1 MKRKISR
8 NRLKYARLNAGYSQ
22 KDVCTISGFISR
34 NSLGNCETGY
44 EYPGNKVLHFL
55 PGLYKVSLDYLFC
68 EDCYPTHDDFVK
80 EVLFLDE
87 RSIEILKNLRDWK
100 VKLDDF
106 KNYLLKL
113 IEEDEKY
120 ANKRKKM

>member
-1 MKRKISR
+1 MKRKVMP
-8 NRLKYARLNAGYSQ
+8 NRLKYARINAGYSQ
-22 KDVCTISGFISR
+22 KDVCDISGFISR

-80 EVLFLDE
+80 EVLFLDDK
-87 RSIEILKNLRDWK
+87 SIEILKTLRNQK

-106 KNYLLKL
+106 KDFLLNL
-113 IEEDEKY
+113 IEEDKDY
-120 ANKRKKM
+120 AYRKKK

>member
-1 MKRKISR
+1 MKRKVMP
-8 NRLKYARLNAGYSQ
+8 NRLKYARINAGYSQ
-22 KDVCTISGFISR
+22 KDVCDISGFISR

-80 EVLFLDE
+80 EVLFLDDK
-87 RSIEILKNLRDWK
+87 SIEILKTLRNQK

-106 KNYLLKL
+106 KDFLLNL
-113 IEEDEKY
+113 IEEDKGY
-120 ANKRKKM
+120 AYKRKKK

>member
-22 KDVCTISGFISR
+22 KGVCTISGFISR

-113 IEEDEKY
+113 IEEDEEY

>member
-1 MKRKISR
+1 MKRKVTI
-8 NRLKYARLNAGYSQ
+8 NRLKYARINAGYSQ
-22 KDVCTISGFISR
+22 KDVCDISGFISR
-34 NSLGNCETGY
+34 KSLGNCETGY

-55 PGLYKVSLDYLFC
+55 PSLYKVSLDYLFC

-87 RSIEILKNLRDWK
+87 RSIEILKTLRDHK

-106 KNYLLKL
+106 KDFLLKL
-113 IEEDEKY
+113 IEEDKDY
-120 ANKRKKM
+120 ANKRKKK

>member
-1 MKRKISR
+1 MKRKVMP
-8 NRLKYARLNAGYSQ
+8 NRLKYARINVGYSQ
-22 KDVCTISGFISR
+22 KDVCDISGFISR

-80 EVLFLDE
+80 EVLFLDDK
-87 RSIEILKNLRDWK
+87 SIEILKTLRNQK

-106 KNYLLKL
+106 KDFLLNL
-113 IEEDEKY
+113 IGEDKDY
-120 ANKRKKM
+120 AYKRKKK

>member
-8 NRLKYARLNAGYSQ
+8 NRLKYARLNAGNSQ

-113 IEEDEKY
+113 IEEDEEY

>member
-22 KDVCTISGFISR
+22 KDVCTISCFISR

-113 IEEDEKY
+113 IEEDEEY

>member
-8 NRLKYARLNAGYSQ
+8 NRLKYAILNAGYSQ

-113 IEEDEKY
+113 IEEDEEY

>member
-87 RSIEILKNLRDWK
+87 RSIEILKNLRDRK

-106 KNYLLKL
+106 NNYLLKL
-113 IEEDEKY
+113 IEEDEEY

>member
-80 EVLFLDE
+80 EVLFLDDK
-87 RSIEILKNLRDWK
+87 SIEILKTLRNQK

-106 KNYLLKL
+106 KDFLLNL
-113 IEEDEKY
+113 IEEDKDY
-120 ANKRKKM
+120 AYKRKKK

>member
-1 MKRKISR
+1 MKRKVMP
-8 NRLKYARLNAGYSQ
+8 NRLKYARINAGYSQ
-22 KDVCTISGFISR
+22 KDVCDISGFISR

-55 PGLYKVSLDYLFC
+55 PVLYKVSLDYLFC

-80 EVLFLDE
+80 EVLFLDDK
-87 RSIEILKNLRDWK
+87 SIEILKTLRNQK

-106 KNYLLKL
+106 KDFLLNL
-113 IEEDEKY
+113 IEEDKDY
-120 ANKRKKM
+120 AYKRKKK

>member
-1 MKRKISR
+1 MKRKVMP
-8 NRLKYARLNAGYSQ
+8 NRLKYARINAGYSQ
-22 KDVCTISGFISR
+22 KDVCDISGFISR

-80 EVLFLDE
+80 EVLFLDDK
-87 RSIEILKNLRDWK
+87 SIEILKTLRNQK
-100 VKLDDF
+100 VKLDVFKDF
-106 KNYLLKL
+106 LLNL
-113 IEEDEKY
+113 IGEDKDY
-120 ANKRKKM
+120 AYKRKKK

>member
-1 MKRKISR
+1 MKRKVMP
-8 NRLKYARLNAGYSQ
+8 NRLKYARINAGYSQ
-22 KDVCTISGFISR
+22 KDVCDISGFISR

-68 EDCYPTHDDFVK
+68 EDCYTTHDDFVK
-80 EVLFLDE
+80 EVLFLDDK
-87 RSIEILKNLRDWK
+87 SIEILKTLRNQK

-106 KNYLLKL
+106 KDFLLNL
-113 IEEDEKY
+113 IEEDKDY
-120 ANKRKKM
+120 AYKRKKK

>member
-1 MKRKISR
+1 MKRKVMP
-8 NRLKYARLNAGYSQ
+8 NRLKYARINAGYSQ
-22 KDVCTISGFISR
+22 KDVCDISGFISR

-80 EVLFLDE
+80 EVLFLDDK
-87 RSIEILKNLRDWK
+87 SIEILKTLRNHK
-100 VKLDDF
+100 VKLDDLKDF
-106 KNYLLKL
+106 LLNL
-113 IEEDEKY
+113 IEEDKDY
-120 ANKRKKM
+120 AYKRKKK

>member
-8 NRLKYARLNAGYSQ
+8 NRLKYARLNARYSQ

-55 PGLYKVSLDYLFC
+55 PGLYKVSLDYLFY

-113 IEEDEKY
+113 IEEDEEY

>member
-68 EDCYPTHDDFVK
+68 EDCYPIHDDFVK

-113 IEEDEKY
+113 IEEDEEY

>member
-1 MKRKISR
+1 MKRKVMP
-8 NRLKYARLNAGYSQ
+8 NRLKYARINAGYSQ
-22 KDVCTISGFISR
+22 KDVCDISGFISR

-80 EVLFLDE
+80 EVLFLDDK
-87 RSIEILKNLRDWK
+87 SIEILKTLRNQK

-106 KNYLLKL
+106 KDFLLNL
-113 IEEDEKY
+113 IGEDKDY
-120 ANKRKKM
+120 AYTRKKK

>member
-68 EDCYPTHDDFVK
+68 EDCYPTHDDFVN

-113 IEEDEKY
+113 IEEDEEY

>member
-1 MKRKISR
+1 MKRKVMP
-8 NRLKYARLNAGYSQ
+8 NRLKYARINAGYSQ
-22 KDVCTISGFISR
+22 KDVCDISGFISR

-80 EVLFLDE
+80 EVLFLDDK
-87 RSIEILKNLRDWK
+87 SIEILKTLRNHK

-106 KNYLLKL
+106 KDFLLNL
-113 IEEDEKY
+113 VEEDKDY
-120 ANKRKKM
+120 AYKRKKK

>member
-1 MKRKISR
+1 MKRKVMP
-8 NRLKYARLNAGYSQ
+8 NRLKYARINAGYSQ
-22 KDVCTISGFISR
+22 KDVCDISGFISR

-80 EVLFLDE
+80 EVLFLDD
-87 RSIEILKNLRDWK
+87 RSIEILKTLRDHK

-106 KNYLLKL
+106 KDFLLNL
-113 IEEDEKY
+113 IEEDKEY
-120 ANKRKKM
+120 ANKRKKK

>member
-1 MKRKISR
+1 MKRKVMP
-8 NRLKYARLNAGYSQ
+8 NRLKYARINAGYSQ
-22 KDVCTISGFISR
+22 KDVCDISGFISR

-80 EVLFLDE
+80 EVLFLDDK
-87 RSIEILKNLRDWK
+87 SIEILKTLRNQK

-106 KNYLLKL
+106 KDFLLNL
-113 IEEDEKY
+113 IGEDKDY
-120 ANKRKKM
+120 AYKRKKK

>member
-55 PGLYKVSLDYLFC
+55 PGLYKISLDYLFC

-113 IEEDEKY
+113 IEEDEEY

>member
-1 MKRKISR
+1 MKRKVMP
-8 NRLKYARLNAGYSQ
+8 NRLKYARINVGYSQ
-22 KDVCTISGFISR
+22 KDVCDISGFISR

-80 EVLFLDE
+80 EVLFLDDK
-87 RSIEILKNLRDWK
+87 SIEILKTLRNQK

-106 KNYLLKL
+106 KDFLLNL
-113 IEEDEKY
+113 IEEDKDY
-120 ANKRKKM
+120 AYKRKKK

>member
-1 MKRKISR
+1 MKRKVMP
-8 NRLKYARLNAGYSQ
+8 NRLKYARINAGYSQ
-22 KDVCTISGFISR
+22 KDVCDISGFISR

-44 EYPGNKVLHFL
+44 EYPGNKVLHFF

-80 EVLFLDE
+80 EVLFLDDK
-87 RSIEILKNLRDWK
+87 SIEILKTLRNQK

-106 KNYLLKL
+106 KDFLLNL
-113 IEEDEKY
+113 IEEDKDY
-120 ANKRKKM
+120 AYKRKKK

>member
-55 PGLYKVSLDYLFC
+55 PGWYKVSLDYLFC

-113 IEEDEKY
+113 IEEDEEY

>member
-87 RSIEILKNLRDWK
+87 RSIVILKNLRDRK

-113 IEEDEKY
+113 IEEDKEY

>member
-1 MKRKISR
+1 MKRKVMP
-8 NRLKYARLNAGYSQ
+8 NRLKYARINAGYSQ
-22 KDVCTISGFISR
+22 KDVCDISGFISR

-68 EDCYPTHDDFVK
+68 EDCYPTHDDFLK
-80 EVLFLDE
+80 EVLYLDDK
-87 RSIEILKNLRDWK
+87 SIEILKTLRNQK

-106 KNYLLKL
+106 KEFLLNL
-113 IEEDEKY
+113 IEEDKY
-120 ANKRKKM
+120 YDYKRKKK

>member
-1 MKRKISR
+1 MKRKVMP
-8 NRLKYARLNAGYSQ
+8 NRLKYARINAGYSQ
-22 KDVCTISGFISR
+22 KDVCDISGFISR

-80 EVLFLDE
+80 EVLFLDDK
-87 RSIEILKNLRDWK
+87 SIEILKTLHNQK

-106 KNYLLKL
+106 KDFLLNL
-113 IEEDEKY
+113 IEEDKDY
-120 ANKRKKM
+120 AYKRKKK

>member
-1 MKRKISR
+1 MKRKVMP
-8 NRLKYARLNAGYSQ
+8 NRLKYARINAGYSQ
-22 KDVCTISGFISR
+22 KDVCDISGFISR

-80 EVLFLDE
+80 EVLFLDDK
-87 RSIEILKNLRDWK
+87 SIEILKTLRNHK

-106 KNYLLKL
+106 KDFLLNL
-113 IEEDEKY
+113 IEEDKDY
-120 ANKRKKM
+120 AYKRKKK

>member
-1 MKRKISR
+1 MKRKVTI
-8 NRLKYARLNAGYSQ
+8 NRLKYARINAGYSQ
-22 KDVCTISGFISR
+22 KDVCDISGFISR

-80 EVLFLDE
+80 EVLFLDDK
-87 RSIEILKNLRDWK
+87 SIEILKTLRNQK

-106 KNYLLKL
+106 KDFLLNL
-113 IEEDEKY
+113 IEEDKDY
-120 ANKRKKM
+120 AYKRKKK

>member
-1 MKRKISR
+1 MKRKVMP
-8 NRLKYARLNAGYSQ
+8 NRLKYARINARYSQ
-22 KDVCTISGFISR
+22 KDVCDISGFISR

-80 EVLFLDE
+80 EVLFLDDK
-87 RSIEILKNLRDWK
+87 SIEILKTLRNQK

-106 KNYLLKL
+106 KDFLLNL
-113 IEEDEKY
+113 IEEDKDY
-120 ANKRKKM
+120 AYKRKKK

>member
-1 MKRKISR
+1 MKRKVMP
-8 NRLKYARLNAGYSQ
+8 NRLKYARINAGYSQ
-22 KDVCTISGFISR
+22 KDVCDISGFISR

-80 EVLFLDE
+80 DVLFLDDK
-87 RSIEILKNLRDWK
+87 SIEILKTLRNQK

-106 KNYLLKL
+106 KDFLLNL
-113 IEEDEKY
+113 IEEDKDY
-120 ANKRKKM
+120 AYKRKKK

>member
-68 EDCYPTHDDFVK
+68 YDCYPTHDDFVK

-87 RSIEILKNLRDWK
+87 RSIEILKNLRDRK

-113 IEEDEKY
+113 IEEDEEY

>member
-1 MKRKISR
+1 MKRKVMP
-8 NRLKYARLNAGYSQ
+8 NRLKYARINAGYSQ
-22 KDVCTISGFISR
+22 KDVCDISGFISR

-80 EVLFLDE
+80 EVLFLDDK
-87 RSIEILKNLRDWK
+87 SIEILKTLHNQK

-106 KNYLLKL
+106 KDFLLNL
-113 IEEDEKY
+113 IEKDKDY
-120 ANKRKKM
+120 AYKRKKK

>member
-1 MKRKISR
+1 MKRKVMP
-8 NRLKYARLNAGYSQ
+8 NRLKYARINAGYSQ
-22 KDVCTISGFISR
+22 KEVCDISGFISR

-80 EVLFLDE
+80 EVLFLDDK
-87 RSIEILKNLRDWK
+87 SIEILKTLRNQK

-106 KNYLLKL
+106 KDFLLNL
-113 IEEDEKY
+113 IEEDKDY
-120 ANKRKKM
+120 AYKRKKK

>member
-1 MKRKISR
+1 MKRKVMP
-8 NRLKYARLNAGYSQ
+8 NRLKYARMNAGYSQ
-22 KDVCTISGFISR
+22 KDVCDISGFISR

-80 EVLFLDE
+80 EVLFLDDK
-87 RSIEILKNLRDWK
+87 SIEILKTLRNQK

-106 KNYLLKL
+106 KDFLLNL
-113 IEEDEKY
+113 IEEDKDY
-120 ANKRKKM
+120 AYKRKKK

>member
-1 MKRKISR
+1 MKRKVMP
-8 NRLKYARLNAGYSQ
+8 NRLKYARINAGYSQ
-22 KDVCTISGFISR
+22 KDVCDISGFISR

-80 EVLFLDE
+80 EVLFLDDK
-87 RSIEILKNLRDWK
+87 SIEILKTLRTQK

-106 KNYLLKL
+106 KDFLLNL
-113 IEEDEKY
+113 IEEDKDY
-120 ANKRKKM
+120 AYKRKKK

>member
-1 MKRKISR
+1 MKRKVMP
-8 NRLKYARLNAGYSQ
+8 NRLKYARINAGYSQ
-22 KDVCTISGFISR
+22 KDVCDISGFISR

-55 PGLYKVSLDYLFC
+55 PGLYKVSLDYLFY

-80 EVLFLDE
+80 EVLFLDDK
-87 RSIEILKNLRDWK
+87 SIEILKTLRNQK

-106 KNYLLKL
+106 KDFLLNL
-113 IEEDEKY
+113 IEEDKDY
-120 ANKRKKM
+120 AYKKKKK